1 MASITTF
8 SRLEPEP
15 LRPDVTAGATAPV
28 QDPLWLLARQW
39 QVGEFAAQDGGTPV
53 LARWRGVA
61 ALPTR
66 FVPGP
71 VPPNTQMQA
80 PRFDAMAA
88 PLETLIE
95 RAGAPMPAGAD
106 SAEGLRLGVDT
117 GRLFLRLLAGQT
129 TSRDYGPDVVRA
141 FSVPELDADQL
152 AALDPATAGYAQ
164 LHAGRS
170 LDGRRLRAE
179 LDGRDL
185 PRLGVTI
192 EQSDRAELRAASA
205 DWLRLVASL
214 FSDAD
219 ADHSSWQPDRFE
231 YTASLAARCSADA
244 FGETTLTAARYDSDT
259 LDWYEFDVNGEVNL
273 GTTPA
278 EAGEL
283 VTRTLMPAAV
293 TAPGLPARRFWEF
306 EDGRL
311 NLASLQPAET
321 DLAQLLLIETLS
333 GYGNDWFVIG
343 VELPVGR
350 LVSGRSLVV
359 TDTFGTRTLLRPHGD
374 PAIGGSGRWGLFQ
387 QAMPFDPEEPEGA
400 AITNLLYLAPRLAQP
415 LLGPVVEQVV
425 LARDEQANLG
435 WAVEQLRE
443 SPLQVGV
450 ELSAAR
456 PPDSLGDPDVA
467 PDYHLAQAPPPHWI
481 PLLPVRIGDTE
492 QVALAR
498 GSVLDLTG
506 GRRVVRSVT
515 GLLGGGPDGALLIPE
530 EEVPAGGLIV
540 QRSYQAARWVD
551 GTLHVWAANRTRV
564 SSGLPPSG
572 VRFDFLV
579 E

>member
-1 MASITTF
+1 
-8 SRLEPEP
+8 
-15 LRPDVTAGATAPV
+15 
-28 QDPLWLLARQW
+28 
-39 QVGEFAAQDGGTPV
+39 
-53 LARWRGVA
+53 
-61 ALPTR
+61 
-66 FVPGP
+66 
-71 VPPNTQMQA
+71 
-80 PRFDAMAA
+80 
-88 PLETLIE
+88 
-95 RAGAPMPAGAD
+95 
-106 SAEGLRLGVDT
+106 VDT
-117 GRLFLRLLAGQT
+117 DT
-129 TSRDYGPDVVRA
+129 
-141 FSVPELDADQL
+141 
-152 AALDPATAGYAQ
+152 
-164 LHAGRS
+164 
-170 LDGRRLRAE
+170 
-179 LDGRDL
+179 
-185 PRLGVTI
+185 
-192 EQSDRAELRAASA
+192 
-205 DWLRLVASL
+205 
-214 FSDAD
+214 
-219 ADHSSWQPDRFE
+219 SSWQPARFE
-231 YTASLAARCSADA
+231 YTASLGARRSADP

-273 GTTPA
+273 GTTAA
-278 EAGEL
+278 EAGEVL
-283 VTRTLMPAAV
+283 TRTLVPVAV

-374 PAIGGSGRWGLFQ
+374 PATGGPGRWGLFQ
-387 QAMPFDPEEPEGA
+387 QAMPFDTDEPEGA

-415 LLGPVVEQVV
+415 VLGPVVEQVV

-435 WAVEQLRE
+435 WAVEQLKE

-456 PPDSLGDPDVA
+456 PPDAPGDPDVA

-481 PLLPVRIGDTE
+481 PLLPVRPGDTE
-492 QVALAR
+492 QIALAR
-498 GSVLDLTG
+498 GSVLDVG

-515 GLLGGGPDGALLIPE
+515 DLLGGGPDGILLIPE
-530 EEVPAGGLIV
+530 EEVPAGGIVV

-551 GTLHVWAANRTRV
+551 GSLHVWAAHRTRV

-572 VRFDFLV
+572 VRYDYLV

>member
-53 LARWRGVA
+53 VARWRGIA

-71 VPPNTQMQA
+71 IPQNTQLQA
-80 PRFDAMAA
+80 PRFDAMAS

-95 RAGAPMPAGAD
+95 HVGVPMPSGAG

-141 FSVPELDADQL
+141 FAVPEPGAEEL
-152 AALDPATAGYAQ
+152 AALDRATAGYAQ

-170 LDGRRLRAE
+170 LDGRLLRAE

-192 EQSDRAELRAASA
+192 EQGDRAELRAAGA

-214 FSDAD
+214 FAD
-219 ADHSSWQPDRFE
+219 AGPENGSWQPSRFE
-231 YTASLAARCSADA
+231 YTASLGTRRTADA

-273 GTTPA
+273 GTTAA
-278 EAGEL
+278 EAGEVL
-283 VTRTLMPAAV
+283 TRTLMPAAV

-333 GYGNDWFVIG
+333 GFGNDWFVIG

-374 PAIGGSGRWGLFQ
+374 PAIGGPGRWGLFQ
-387 QAMPFDPEEPEGA
+387 HSMPFDADEPEGA

-415 LLGPVVEQVV
+415 VLGPVVEQVV

-435 WAVEQLRE
+435 WAVEQLKE

-456 PPDSLGDPDVA
+456 PPDAPGDPDVA

-481 PLLPVRIGDTE
+481 PLLPVRPGDTE
-492 QVALAR
+492 QIALAR
-498 GSVLDLTG
+498 GSVLDVG

-515 GLLGGGPDGALLIPE
+515 DLLGGGPDGALLIPE
-530 EEVPAGGLIV
+530 EEVPAGGIIV

-551 GTLHVWAANRTRV
+551 GTLHVWAAHRTRV

-572 VRFDFLV
+572 VRYDHLV

>member
-15 LRPDVTAGATAPV
+15 LRPDVTAGATAPI

-53 LARWRGVA
+53 IARWRGVA

-71 VPPNTQMQA
+71 IPPNTQLQA

-95 RAGAPMPAGAD
+95 RVGSPMPSGAR

-141 FSVPELDADQL
+141 FAVPELQADEL
-152 AALDPATAGYAQ
+152 AGLDRATAGYAQ

-192 EQSDRAELRAASA
+192 EQADRAELRAASA
-205 DWLRLVASL
+205 DRLRVVAGL
-214 FSDAD
+214 FAD
-219 ADHSSWQPDRFE
+219 AGPGTSSWQPSRFE
-231 YTASLAARCSADA
+231 YTASLCARRSADA

-273 GTTPA
+273 GTTPS
-278 EAGEL
+278 EAGEVL
-283 VTRTLMPAAV
+283 TRTLMPAAV

-333 GYGNDWFVIG
+333 GFGNDWFVIG

-359 TDTFGTRTLLRPHGD
+359 TDTFGARTLLRPHGD
-374 PAIGGSGRWGLFQ
+374 PATGGQGRWGLFQ
-387 QAMPFDPEEPEGA
+387 QAMPFDAEEPEGA
-400 AITNLLYLAPRLAQP
+400 AVTNLLYLAPRLAQP
-415 LLGPVVEQVV
+415 VLGPVVEQVM

-435 WAVEQLRE
+435 WAVEQLKE

-456 PPDSLGDPDVA
+456 SPDAPGDPDVA

-481 PLLPVRIGDTE
+481 PLLPVRPGNTE
-492 QVALAR
+492 QIALAR
-498 GSVLDLTG
+498 GSILDVG
-506 GRRVVRSVT
+506 GRRVVSSVT
-515 GLLGGGPDGALLIPE
+515 DLLGGGPDGALLIPE
-530 EEVPAGGLIV
+530 EEVPAGGIVV

-551 GTLHVWAANRTRV
+551 GSLHVWAAHRTRV

-572 VRFDFLV
+572 VRYDYLI

>member
-39 QVGEFAAQDGGTPV
+39 QVGEFAGQDGGTPV

-61 ALPTR
+61 APPTR
-66 FVPGP
+66 FVAGP
-71 VPPNTQMQA
+71 IPPNTALQA

-88 PLETLIE
+88 PLETLVE
-95 RAGAPMPAGAD
+95 RAGAPLPTTAETP
-106 SAEGLRLGVDT
+106 EGLRLAVDT
-117 GRLFLRLLAGQT
+117 GRLFLQVLAGQT

-141 FSVPELDADQL
+141 FAVPELEAEAM
-152 AALDPATAGYAQ
+152 AALDPATAGYAR

-170 LDGRRLRAE
+170 LDGRRLRGE
-179 LDGRDL
+179 LQGRDL
-185 PRLGVTI
+185 PRLGVDV
-192 EQSDRAELRAASA
+192 EQADRAELRAAGA
-205 DWLRLVASL
+205 DWLGLVAGL
-214 FSDAD
+214 FAD
-219 ADHSSWQPDRFE
+219 ADPGATSWQPDRFE
-231 YTASLAARCSADA
+231 HTASFAARRSVEPT
-244 FGETTLTAARYDSDT
+244 GETTLTAHRYDSDT
-259 LDWYEFDVNGEVNL
+259 LDWYELDVNGEVNL

-278 EAGEL
+278 EAGQP
-283 VTRTLMPAAV
+283 VTRTVMPAPV

-311 NLASLQPAET
+311 NLAALQPAET
-321 DLAQLLLIETLS
+321 DIGQLLLIETLS

-343 VELPVGR
+343 VELPVGH
-350 LVSGRSLVV
+350 LVSATSLVV

-374 PAIGGSGRWGLFQ
+374 PHLGTSSRWGLFQ
-387 QAMPFDPEEPEGA
+387 HAMPVDGDEPEGVP
-400 AITNLLYLAPRLAQP
+400 ITNLLYLAPRLAQP
-415 LLGPVVEQVV
+415 VVGPVVEQVT

-443 SPLQVGV
+443 SPLQTGV
-450 ELSAAR
+450 ELSATR
-456 PPDSLGDPDVA
+456 PPDPPGDPDIA
-467 PDYHLAQAPPPHWI
+467 PDYHLAQAPPPHWV
-481 PLLPVRIGDTE
+481 PLLPVRVDGS

-498 GSVLDLTG
+498 GAVLELSG
-506 GRRVVRSVT
+506 GRRIVSSVT
-515 GLLGGGPDGALLIPE
+515 RLLGGGPDGALLIPE
-530 EEVPAGGLIV
+530 EEVPSGGIVV
-540 QRSYQAARWVD
+540 QRSYQSARWVD
-551 GTLHVWAANRTRV
+551 GTLHVWAAHRTRV

-572 VRFDFLV
+572 VRYDFLV